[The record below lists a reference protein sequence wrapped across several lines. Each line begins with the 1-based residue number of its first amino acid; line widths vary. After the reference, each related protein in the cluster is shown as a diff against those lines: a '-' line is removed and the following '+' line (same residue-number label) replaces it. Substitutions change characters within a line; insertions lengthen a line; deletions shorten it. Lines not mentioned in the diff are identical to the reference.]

1 MKINF
6 NKLIHEYNSERGKAK
21 GLSPLSEC
29 LTKADLAREMVQAG
43 IHTSLRSA
51 LNMIHYHQRGE
62 AKSADFL
69 MLEFLQK
76 KFNKST
82 SEILTN

>member
-6 NKLIHEYNSERGKAK
+6 NKLINDYNTEKGATR
-21 GLSPLSEC
+21 GLSPLSDC
-29 LTKADLAREMVQAG
+29 LTKADLAREMVQAD

-51 LNMIHYHQRGE
+51 LNMIHYHQRGI

-69 MLEFLQK
+69 MLDFLMK
-76 KFNKST
+76 KFNKT
-82 SEILTN
+82 VSEILTD

>member
-6 NKLIHEYNSERGKAK
+6 NQLINDYNQERGATR
-21 GLSPLSEC
+21 GLSPLSDC
-29 LTKADLAREMVQAG
+29 LTKAELAREMVQAG

-69 MLEFLQK
+69 MLDFLKK
-76 KFNKST
+76 KFNRT
-82 SEILTN
+82 IDQILTA